1 MKKFVISAAIAA
13 VTGLAALIAAV
24 AHKKYMEHGGN
35 EYADLWERAVNQ
47 SVLHSHGSLIF
58 PNHKKAA

>member
-1 MKKFVISAAIAA
+1 MKKFVIPAAIAA

-35 EYADLWERAVNQ
+35 EY
-47 SVLHSHGSLIF
+47 F
-58 PNHKKAA
+58 PLCGLYI